1 MPMTAARRVTINL
14 AGRPPTA
21 PAITTVRSIALG
33 YRVYTL
39 RTIRERI
46 VE

>member
-1 MPMTAARRVTINL
+1 MPMTAARRVAINP
-14 AGRPPTA
+14 ADCPPT
-21 PAITTVRSIALG
+21 AITTVRSIALG
-33 YRVYTL
+33 YSVYTL

>member
-1 MPMTAARRVTINL
+1 MTAALRVTINP
-14 AGRPPTA
+14 ADRPPTV
-21 PAITTVRSIALG
+21 PAITTVRSIALC

-39 RTIRERI
+39 HAIRERI